1 MLSFGSA
8 LRVIDVKTIYHC
20 YFFCSSGFNVR
31 FFEKMACPS
40 AIVQN
45 VVCEKFF
52 SFYSIL
58 NFVSQARTSTTW
70 KFHFLHTA
78 YSDHVFLME

>member
-8 LRVIDVKTIYHC
+8 LRVIDVKTVYHC

-40 AIVQN
+40 AYFKMWCARI
-45 VVCEKFF
+45 FF
-52 SFYSIL
+52 PFIL
-58 NFVSQARTSTTW
+58 I
-70 KFHFLHTA
+70 
-78 YSDHVFLME
+78 

>member
-8 LRVIDVKTIYHC
+8 LRVIDVKTVYHS
-20 YFFCSSGFNVR
+20 YFFVAVVLMSVFSKKWHVRVHSSKCGVR
-31 FFEKMACPS
+31 EIFFLL
-40 AIVQN
+40 
-45 VVCEKFF
+45 
-52 SFYSIL
+52 FYSKFCITGPYKYNL
-58 NFVSQARTSTTW
+58 